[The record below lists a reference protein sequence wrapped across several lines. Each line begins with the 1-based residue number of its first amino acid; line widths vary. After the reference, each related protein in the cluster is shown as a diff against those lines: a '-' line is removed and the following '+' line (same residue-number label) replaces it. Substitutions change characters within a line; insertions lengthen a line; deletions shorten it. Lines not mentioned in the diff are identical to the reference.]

1 MVPAYIWLVV
11 SGQDVGRSVEL
22 GNGCRRLKQQAKIHS
37 PRIHPEVIQHGK
49 VLNFHTCFP
58 LTYNNML
65 ALITQVSFSRLQST
79 LPSTMRL
86 TLPIVLLALALTHS
100 QQPLA
105 FAAADEAAAEA
116 LVADPDVEEVA
127 APVESEDP
135 ACPSRPHII
144 RCAAAH
150 LDVNKNNKLERQE
163 LQNAIDSLPWLA
175 RGVLKII
182 GSVDKIMSK
191 CDADGDGAISI
202 DHDMAAT
209 EETCL
214 ATCFKRK
221 AFKKALFPDCDLV
234 GGGGSGDG
242 DDSEAG
248 GDSEL

>member
-1 MVPAYIWLVV
+1 
-11 SGQDVGRSVEL
+11 
-22 GNGCRRLKQQAKIHS
+22 
-37 PRIHPEVIQHGK
+37 
-49 VLNFHTCFP
+49 
-58 LTYNNML
+58 
-65 ALITQVSFSRLQST
+65 
-79 LPSTMRL
+79 MRL

-116 LVADPDVEEVA
+116 SVSDPDVEEEA
-127 APVESEDP
+127 APVEPEDP

-163 LQNAIDSLPWLA
+163 LQDAIDSLPWLA

-221 AFKKALFPDCDLV
+221 AFKKAFFPDCDLV
-234 GGGGSGDG
+234 GGSASGDSG
-242 DDSEAG
+242 ASGAG

>member
-1 MVPAYIWLVV
+1 M
-11 SGQDVGRSVEL
+11 
-22 GNGCRRLKQQAKIHS
+22 
-37 PRIHPEVIQHGK
+37 
-49 VLNFHTCFP
+49 LNFHVLPTDVGLQHHMYP
-58 LTYNNML
+58 
-65 ALITQVSFSRLQST
+65 ALITQVSFSRLQSI

-116 LVADPDVEEVA
+116 SVADPDVEA
-127 APVESEDP
+127 APVEPEDP

-163 LQNAIDSLPWLA
+163 LQDAIDSLPWLA

-221 AFKKALFPDCDLV
+221 AFKKAFFPDCDLV

>member
-1 MVPAYIWLVV
+1 
-11 SGQDVGRSVEL
+11 
-22 GNGCRRLKQQAKIHS
+22 
-37 PRIHPEVIQHGK
+37 
-49 VLNFHTCFP
+49 
-58 LTYNNML
+58 
-65 ALITQVSFSRLQST
+65 
-79 LPSTMRL
+79 MRL

-105 FAAADEAAAEA
+105 FAAAD
-116 LVADPDVEEVA
+116 DPDVEKEA
-127 APVESEDP
+127 APVEPEDP

-163 LQNAIDSLPWLA
+163 LQDAIDSLPWLA

-214 ATCFKRK
+214 RRSSARLREEHHRPTQSPPSPTIGATGPK
-221 AFKKALFPDCDLV
+221 AFSYIKPTHLE
-234 GGGGSGDG
+234 GSICMRGHCM
-242 DDSEAG
+242 SSAG
-248 GDSEL
+248 PNLPF

>member
-37 PRIHPEVIQHGK
+37 PRIHPEVIQQWHGV
-49 VLNFHTCFP
+49 VLNFHVLPTD
-58 LTYNNML
+58 
-65 ALITQVSFSRLQST
+65 VGLQHHTSLY

-116 LVADPDVEEVA
+116 SVADPDVEEEA
-127 APVESEDP
+127 APVEPEDP

-163 LQNAIDSLPWLA
+163 LQDAIDSLPWLA

-221 AFKKALFPDCDLV
+221 AFKKAFFPDCDLV